1 MDSIFIALAGAFFAL
16 TLWLI
21 RFSEKLRQE
30 GKP

>member
-1 MDSIFIALAGAFFAL
+1 MDGIFILLAGGFFAL

-21 RFSEKLRQE
+21 RFSEKLREE